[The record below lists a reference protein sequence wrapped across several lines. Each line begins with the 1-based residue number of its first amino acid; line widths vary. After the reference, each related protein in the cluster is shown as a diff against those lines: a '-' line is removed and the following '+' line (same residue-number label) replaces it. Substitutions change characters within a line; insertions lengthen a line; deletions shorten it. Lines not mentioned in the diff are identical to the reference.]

1 MIALQP
7 RRSSRNGKTSSV
19 MQIHLIAVG
28 QKMSTWVKQGYDEYA
43 RRMTAECQIKLVE
56 IPPGKRSK
64 SADISRILKQ
74 EGERMLA
81 AIPKGAEVI
90 ALDVQ
95 GKNWS
100 TEELASEMRV
110 WMQAGHD
117 VALLIGG
124 PEGLAPAC
132 IERATQRW
140 SLSRLTYPHPLVRII
155 LAEQLYRATSI
166 IKNHPY
172 HKA

>member
-1 MIALQP
+1 MP
-7 RRSSRNGKTSSV
+7 
-19 MQIHLIAVG
+19 
-28 QKMSTWVKQGYDEYA
+28 TWVNQGYEEFS
-43 RRMTAECQIKLVE
+43 RRMTSECQIKLIE

-64 SADISRILKQ
+64 SADIKRILQQ

-100 TEELASEMRV
+100 TEELAVEMKD

-117 VALLIGG
+117 VALLVGG
-124 PEGLAPAC
+124 PEGLDPAC
-132 IERATQRW
+132 IEHARQRW
-140 SLSRLTYPHPLVRII
+140 SLSRLTFPHPLVRII

-166 IKNHPY
+166 LKNHPY
-172 HKA
+172 HKV

>member
-1 MIALQP
+1 MPA
-7 RRSSRNGKTSSV
+7 
-19 MQIHLIAVG
+19 
-28 QKMSTWVKQGYDEYA
+28 WVKQGYDEYA
-43 RRMTAECQIKLVE
+43 RRMTTECQLKLVE

-64 SADISRILKQ
+64 SADIKRIRMQ

-95 GKNWS
+95 GKNES
-100 TEELASEMRV
+100 TEDVASQMKN

-117 VALLIGG
+117 VALLVGG

-132 IERATQRW
+132 LERATQKW
-140 SLSRLTYPHPLVRII
+140 SLSRLTFPHPLVRII
-155 LAEQLYRATSI
+155 LAEQLYRATTI

-172 HKA
+172 HKT

>member
-1 MIALQP
+1 MP
-7 RRSSRNGKTSSV
+7 
-19 MQIHLIAVG
+19 
-28 QKMSTWVKQGYDEYA
+28 TWVNQGYEEFS
-43 RRMTAECQIKLVE
+43 RRMTSECHIKLIE

-64 SADISRILKQ
+64 SADIKRILQQ

-100 TEELASEMRV
+100 TEELAIEMKD

-117 VALLIGG
+117 VALLVGG

-132 IERATQRW
+132 IEHARKRW
-140 SLSRLTYPHPLVRII
+140 SLSRLTFPHPLVRII

>member
-1 MIALQP
+1 MPA
-7 RRSSRNGKTSSV
+7 
-19 MQIHLIAVG
+19 
-28 QKMSTWVKQGYDEYA
+28 WVKQGVEEYA
-43 RRMTAECQIKLVE
+43 RRMTSECQIKLVE
-56 IPPGKRSK
+56 IPSGKRSK
-64 SADISRILKQ
+64 AADIQRILQQ

-81 AIPKGAEVI
+81 AIPRGAEVI

-100 TEELASEMRV
+100 TEELAAQMKN

-117 VALLIGG
+117 VALLVGG

-132 IERATQRW
+132 IERARQCW
-140 SLSRLTYPHPLVRII
+140 SLSRLTFPHPLVRVV
-155 LAEQLYRATSI
+155 LAEQLYRATTI
-166 IKNHPY
+166 LKNHPY